1 MSTEPAGTVTFLFTD
16 IEGSTRLARQL
27 GDRRYS
33 ETLAE
38 HRRILRDA
46 ITASAG
52 QEVDTQGD
60 GFFIAFR
67 SATDA
72 IRSALAA
79 QQAIRAHPWPAGT
92 SLRVRMGLHTSVPVS
107 AEGRYVG
114 VGVHRAARICQASQ
128 GGQVLLSQTTADLV
142 EGDLPNGASLR
153 DLGEYRLKDM
163 IHPERLLQLVAP
175 GLTATFPAVRAVGVR
190 TSRLRAAG
198 FAAALVAAAVALILI
213 RSNLTGPGTRIDSLA
228 VLPLENLS
236 RDPAQEYLSDGLTEE
251 LISTL
256 GQVGSIRVI
265 SRTSVMQYKGAKKSA
280 PQIAR
285 ELGVDALVEGSVLRS
300 GSRIRVT
307 AQLVHAATDR
317 HLWSRSYER
326 DLRDVIALQNEVA
339 RAIAGE
345 IRARLAP
352 GEAARLG
359 VARKV
364 DPEAHEAYL
373 RGLYELNK
381 PETPGILQ
389 AAIAQFERAVE
400 RDPQH
405 ALAWAGMASAYGT
418 LSLYPDAK
426 TSPPEYWAKAKA
438 AGLTAVQIDPTLAEA
453 HASLAQAA
461 LFSKEYAAAEEGFR
475 KALELNP
482 NSAPVNQSYA
492 VLLLFLGRMP
502 EAVQQI
508 QRTHELDPLNIT
520 TSALVANWLFF
531 ARRYVEALTQIRK
544 VLEIEPNFALAHSFF
559 GRILIEQGM
568 LREGVAEVR
577 KAEGLGMTHPW
588 HQGFIGRA
596 YVLMGNTLEAQK
608 ILAQLKE
615 AAKTNPFADAAQ
627 SIIYAALGE
636 EAQAIAALERGF
648 RRGDS
653 LDVLRTAPWW
663 DPLRSDPRFKA
674 LERAVYGGK

>member
-33 ETLAE
+33 EILAE

-60 GFFIAFR
+60 GFFVAFR
-67 SATDA
+67 SAPDA
-72 IRSALAA
+72 IRAALAA
-79 QQAIRAHPWPAGT
+79 QQALRDHPWPPGT
-92 SLRVRMGLHTSVPVS
+92 SLRVRMGLHTGVPVS

-114 VGVHRAARICQASQ
+114 VGVHRAARICQASH

-142 EGDLPNGASLR
+142 EGDLPDGVSLR

-163 IHPERLLQLVAP
+163 VHPERLFQLVAS
-175 GLTATFPAVRAVGVR
+175 GMTSAFPAVRAISVR
-190 TSRLRAAG
+190 TTRLRAAG
-198 FAAALVAAAVALILI
+198 FAAALVVAAVALILI
-213 RSNLTGPGTRIDSLA
+213 RSNLIGPETRIGSLA

-256 GQVGSIRVI
+256 GQVGTLRVI
-265 SRTSVMQYKGAKKSA
+265 SRTSIMQYKGAKKSA
-280 PQIAR
+280 PQIGR

-300 GSRIRVT
+300 GSRVRVT
-307 AQLVHAATDR
+307 AQLIHAATDR

-326 DLRDVIALQNEVA
+326 DLQDIIALQNEVA

-345 IRARLAP
+345 IRAKLTP
-352 GEAARLG
+352 EVAARLG
-359 VARKV
+359 AARKV
-364 DPEAHEAYL
+364 DPQAQEAYL

-381 PETPGILQ
+381 PETPDTLR
-389 AAIAQFERAVE
+389 ASVVQFNRAVD

-405 ALAWAGMASAYGT
+405 ALAWARMSGALGV
-418 LSLYPDAK
+418 LSLYPDPK
-426 TSPPEYWAKAKA
+426 TSPPEYLAQAKA
-438 AGLTAVQIDPTLAEA
+438 AGEMAVKSDPTLAEA
-453 HASLAQAA
+453 HAALAKVA
-461 LFSKEYAAAEEGFR
+461 LFSKEHAAAEKGFKR
-475 KALELNP
+475 ALGLNP
-482 NSAPVNQSYA
+482 NSVPVNLDYSF
-492 VLLLFLGRMP
+492 LLFGLGRMP

-508 QRTHELDPLNIT
+508 QRAHELDPLNIT

-531 ARRYVEALTQIRK
+531 AHRYDEALAQIRK
-544 VLEIEPNFALAHSFF
+544 VLEIEPNFALAHSFL

-568 LREGVAEVR
+568 LREGVAAVR
-577 KAEGLGMTHPW
+577 RAEELGMTHPW

-596 YVLMGNTLEAQK
+596 YVLMGDTREAQK
-608 ILAQLKE
+608 ILAQLQE
-615 AAKTNPFADAAQ
+615 AAKTNAFADAAQ
-627 SIIYAALGE
+627 SIIYTALGE
-636 EAQAIAALERGF
+636 KAQAITALERGF
-648 RRGDS
+648 RRGD
-653 LDVLRTAPWW
+653 DMNVLRTAPWW
-663 DPLRSDPRFKA
+663 DPLRSEPRFKA